1 MSRARKVMLLGEIGV
16 GKSSLARRLVFDKFS
31 REYKPTIGVEVY
43 RYDIS
48 SEALAES
55 KAREPNAL
63 TEPMSLILWDTDG
76 NFGDAIFR
84 HVYIKQAAAAVIVGD
99 QSRPDTIDSMLRLAR
114 GFAEVLPG
122 RAIHFVLNKDDLV
135 DHAAAADAEGRL
147 TAPQI
152 AELGPIPSIK
162 TSAMS
167 GAQVEQVF
175 IATAKAILRRG
186 H

>member
-43 RYDIS
+43 RYDIAAS
-48 SEALAES
+48 ALG
-55 KAREPNAL
+55 EPV
-63 TEPMSLILWDTDG
+63 SLILWDTDG

-122 RAIHFVLNKDDLV
+122 RAIHFVLNKDDL
-135 DHAAAADAEGRL
+135 ADPATGTDVEGRL
-147 TAPQI
+147 ISPQI

-167 GAQVEQVF
+167 GAHVEQAF

>member
-43 RYDIS
+43 RYDIPAAELGETS
-48 SEALAES
+48 S
-55 KAREPNAL
+55 
-63 TEPMSLILWDTDG
+63 PMSLILWDTDG

-135 DHAAAADAEGRL
+135 DHAAATNAEGRL
-147 TAPQI
+147 TSPQI
-152 AELGPIPSIK
+152 AELGPIPSIR

-167 GAQVEQVF
+167 GTQVEQAF

-186 H
+186 Y

>member
-1 MSRARKVMLLGEIGV
+1 MAAHKVMLLGEIGV

-43 RYDIS
+43 RYDIAS
-48 SEALAES
+48 TVLGEAS
-55 KAREPNAL
+55 
-63 TEPMSLILWDTDG
+63 SLILWDTDG

-84 HVYIKQAAAAVIVGD
+84 HVYIKQAAAAVIVAD

-135 DHAAAADAEGRL
+135 DDTIAASVEGHL
-147 TAPQI
+147 SATQIPQDS
-152 AELGPIPSIK
+152 PIPLIK

-167 GAQVEQVF
+167 GSHVEQAF